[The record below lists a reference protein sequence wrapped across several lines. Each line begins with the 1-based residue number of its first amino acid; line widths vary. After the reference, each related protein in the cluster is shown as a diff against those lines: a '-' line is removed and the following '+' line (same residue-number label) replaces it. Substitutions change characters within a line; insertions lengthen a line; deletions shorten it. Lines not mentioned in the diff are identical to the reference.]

1 MAKLSDDLK
10 RMLAGLAY
18 QHAGEFLSTSEKMK
32 VLNGNSQTSKISSQ
46 SKAMT
51 TLHEA
56 KSSSVEIAKFATR
69 QSSNIVTTK
78 HIAFISNGEGINAPL
93 DYAIESSQRQNAQID
108 LLIHD
113 ADDPNM
119 VTALENKIRA
129 AGVHFQRIQIKDNA
143 VEKVVDYVV
152 KQSSL
157 IFIIATPVDTVAK
170 TLIEEVSPKDN
181 NHIHVPF
188 VLIKDEITPNTLEQ
202 TAA

>member
-18 QHAGEFLSTSEKMK
+18 QHAGEFLSTSAKMK
-32 VLNGNSQTSKISSQ
+32 VLNGRSQTPKTGSQ
-46 SKAMT
+46 TKPMT
-51 TLHEA
+51 TLHKA
-56 KSSSVEIAKFATR
+56 LSSSVEIAKDATR
-69 QSSNIVTTK
+69 PLSKIVTTR

-113 ADDPNM
+113 AGDLDM
-119 VTALENKIRA
+119 VTTIEKKIRA
-129 AGVHFQRIQIKDNA
+129 AGVCFQRIHIEDNA

-157 IFIIATPVDTVAK
+157 IFIIATSVDTVAK
-170 TLIEEVSPKDN
+170 TLIEDLSSKDN

-188 VLIKDEITPNTLEQ
+188 VLIKDEITPNTLEL

>member
-18 QHAGEFLSTSEKMK
+18 QHAGEFLSTSEKLE
-32 VLNGNSQTSKISSQ
+32 VLNGSSQTPKTSSQ
-46 SKAMT
+46 TKATT
-51 TLHEA
+51 TLHET
-56 KSSSVEIAKFATR
+56 KSSSVQIAQVATR
-69 QSSNIVTTK
+69 QSSKIVTTK

-113 ADDPNM
+113 VDDLSM
-119 VTALENKIRA
+119 VAALEKKIRA
-129 AGVHFQRIQIKDNA
+129 SGVRYRQIQIEGNA
-143 VEKVVDYVV
+143 AEKVVDYVV

-170 TLIEEVSPKDN
+170 ILIEEVSPKDN

-188 VLIKDEITPNTLEQ
+188 VFIKDEIIPGTLEQ